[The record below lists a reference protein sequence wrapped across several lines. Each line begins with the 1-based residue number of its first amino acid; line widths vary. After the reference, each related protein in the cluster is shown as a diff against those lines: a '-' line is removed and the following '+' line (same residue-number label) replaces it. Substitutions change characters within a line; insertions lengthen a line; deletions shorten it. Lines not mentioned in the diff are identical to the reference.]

1 MLDITR
7 GGVDRVRA
15 TYLYAMIPTGVE
27 TEVIRVACRVNEC
40 AISKA

>member
-7 GGVDRVRA
+7 GGVGRVRA

-27 TEVIRVACRVNEC
+27 TEVIMASCRVKG
-40 AISKA
+40 AVYAKA